1 MDTWFNSHREFL
13 QLVLEGLGE
22 TVCIV
27 NHSGVVI
34 FATEQWLQSLKAC
47 CPPERYLTESQ
58 DYLSSFRRIFSVT
71 VEDMLHVNALIIK
84 VAEGIKDVGRVI
96 VRSLT
101 DDGERFT
108 EVQVRP
114 LKSQLTGLFLLEHS
128 DRTLEIEAQR
138 GVAQKSR
145 ELEIMALVAQGT
157 DNAVVITDASGAIEW
172 VNPGFERISGYTLAD
187 IQGQRPGSFLQGPET
202 DKQVIKFMSKRISS
216 GQGFNVEIL
225 NYHKNGTPYWIDIEV
240 RPIKSADGSVEK
252 FVAIQSDI
260 TERKKYSR
268 ELQREIDRRANILE
282 SACVVEWEYDVKS
295 KVLFLSDKWWDT
307 LGIKLSN
314 MARESL
320 LMGNEKQ
327 RESFSDILRDFS
339 LGKEEVFE
347 HLISFTDFSG
357 SSRYVLAR
365 GQRSQS
371 LPPTVSGILL
381 DVTEQKE
388 LELQISRMS
397 RLEAIGQLSAGIA
410 HEINTPMQ
418 YLGDNLKFLE
428 KAFERTLRY
437 TGLVESLLKE
447 YCASGPATWSS
458 IEAKLDQDK
467 IQSAFR
473 RVKERV
479 PLAIKDS
486 LEGVSAVSKI
496 VAAMK
501 DHSHFHSNQKVATDV
516 NAVIE
521 SALVVSQ
528 NEWKYHARIEREL
541 DPALPLV
548 PSFPGELNQVFLN
561 LFVNAAHAIEDANRG
576 NKGVIKLTTSYD
588 DEKVIIAV
596 SDTGAGIEPN
606 VIDKIFDPFFTTKQI
621 GKGTGQGLAITHSII
636 VGRHKGQIHVS
647 STKGQGSTFYISIP
661 RDVRHT
667 IETRSMSSTA
677 MRREL

>member
-1 MDTWFNSHREFL
+1 MDSWFNSHREFL
-13 QLVLEGLGE
+13 HLVLEGLGE
-22 TVCIV
+22 TVCII
-27 NHSGVVI
+27 NRSGVLI
-34 FATEQWLQSLKAC
+34 FATEQWLESLKTS
-47 CPPERYLTESQ
+47 CPPERFITESQ

-71 VEDMLHVNALIIK
+71 VEDMLNVNTVIIK

-96 VRSLT
+96 VRSNV
-101 DDGERFT
+101 GESEKFT

-114 LKSQLTGLFLLEHS
+114 LKGQLSGLFLIEHS

-138 GVAQKSR
+138 NVAQKSR

-157 DNAVVITDASGAIEW
+157 DNSVVITNASGEIEW
-172 VNPGFERISGYTLAD
+172 VNPGFERISGYSLAE
-187 IQGQRPGSFLQGPET
+187 IQGRKPGAFLQGPDT
-202 DKQVIKFMSKRISS
+202 DKQVVKFMHKRISA

-225 NYHKNGTPYWIDIEV
+225 NYHKNGTPYWLDIEV
-240 RPIKSADGSVEK
+240 RPIKSADGSVDK

-268 ELQREIDRRANILE
+268 ELQKEIDRRGSILE

-314 MARESL
+314 IAKESL
-320 LMGNEKQ
+320 LLGGKNQ

-339 LGKEEVFE
+339 LGTEEAFE
-347 HLISFTDFSG
+347 HLISITDFSG
-357 SSRYVLAR
+357 NNRYILAR
-365 GQRSQS
+365 GQRSNAI
-371 LPPTVSGILL
+371 PPTVSGILL

-428 KAFERTLRY
+428 KAFERTFRY
-437 TGLVESLLKE
+437 TSLLESLLKE
-447 YCASGPATWSS
+447 RCSS
-458 IEAKLDQDK
+458 DPTELSSVEAALEQDK
-467 IQSAFR
+467 VQSGFE
-473 RVKERV
+473 RVRGRV

-486 LEGVSAVSKI
+486 LDGVSAVSKI
-496 VAAMK
+496 VSAMK

-516 NAVIE
+516 NSVIE

-541 DPALPLV
+541 HPALPCV

-561 LFVNAAHAIEDANRG
+561 LLVNAAHAIEDADRKE
-576 NKGVIKLTTSYD
+576 KGVIKVTTSF
-588 DEKVIIAV
+588 DEETVTIAV
-596 SDTGAGIEPN
+596 SDTGVGIEPQL
-606 VIDKIFDPFFTTKQI
+606 IDKIFDPFFTTKQI
-621 GKGTGQGLAITHSII
+621 GRGTGQGLAITHSII
-636 VGRHKGQIHVS
+636 VGRHKGTIHVNS
-647 STKGQGSTFYISIP
+647 NKNQGSTFYISLP
-661 RDVRHT
+661 
-667 IETRSMSSTA
+667 IETCQVVEPRKISSTA
-677 MRREL
+677 LRREL